1 MSELERALKS
11 AGGLRFEQ
19 ESERAAK
26 RLADAA
32 TDHGLLDVAF
42 MSIDSPVGTIHLA
55 ATPRGLVRISFAMGL
70 TVDDF
75 VNELS
80 DAVSPRILES
90 STYFDPIRHELDDY
104 FAGKRTRFDLPLDWT
119 LTGGFGR
126 RVLRETARIP
136 YGSVSTYK
144 DVAAAA
150 GNVRAHRAAGNALG
164 ANPIPLVVPCHR
176 VLRTGGA
183 LGGYGGGPEIKKF
196 LLELEGA
203 I

>member
-1 MSELERALKS
+1 MSELERALES

-19 ESERAAK
+19 ESERAA
-26 RLADAA
+26 RCLVEAA

-42 MSIDSPVGTIHLA
+42 TSIDSPVGRILLA

-70 TVDDF
+70 TVDAF
-75 VNELS
+75 VAELS
-80 DAVSPRILES
+80 DAVSPRIMES
-90 STYFDPIRHELDDY
+90 STYFDGIRRELDEY
-104 FAGKRTRFDLPLDWT
+104 FAGKRTRFDLPLDWS

-126 RVLRETARIP
+126 RVLEQTARIP

-203 I
+203 L

>member
-1 MSELERALKS
+1 MSELERTLKS
-11 AGGLRFEQ
+11 AGRLRFDE
-19 ESERAAK
+19 ESARAAR
-26 RLADAA
+26 RLVEAA

-42 MSIDSPVGTIHLA
+42 TSMDSPVGPILLA
-55 ATPRGLVRISFAMGL
+55 ATPRGLVRISYAMGL

-75 VNELS
+75 VAELS
-80 DAVSPRILES
+80 HAVSPRIMES
-90 STYFDPIRHELDDY
+90 STYFDGIRRELDEY
-104 FAGKRTRFDLPLDWT
+104 FAGKRTRFDLPLDWQ

-126 RVLRETARIP
+126 RVLEQTARIP
-136 YGSVSTYK
+136 YGSVSTYR

-183 LGGYGGGPEIKKF
+183 LGGYGGGPEVKKF

>member
-19 ESERAAK
+19 ESERAAR
-26 RLADAA
+26 RLVDAA

-42 MSIDSPVGTIHLA
+42 TSIDSPVGPIMLA
-55 ATPRGLVRISFAMGL
+55 ATPRGLVRISYAMGL

-75 VNELS
+75 VGELS
-80 DAVSPRILES
+80 NAVSPRIMES
-90 STYFDPIRHELDDY
+90 NSYFDGIRHELDEY
-104 FAGKRTRFDLPLDWT
+104 FAGKRTRFDLPLDWS

-126 RVLRETARIP
+126 RVLEETARIP